1 MPILLSEDASLGVVY
16 EELYY
21 TLTMARLN
29 PEASALVPD
38 AEALCK
44 ACLGMQS
51 RERAFAEALMFAES
65 RIGQVGR
72 NLERYLDRVEPTLTE
87 VLSGKE
93 STLPS
98 RLFAGRTTSQ
108 LKQQV
113 AAGDLEALRS
123 WPEQFEEAGT
133 KALADLARDLRALLT
148 SAENARNALAD
159 AKLRAADFRNGAR
172 RGFWDTCNAKRRD
185 AHRLLTKIAAEKAG
199 LGPEFVERFFR
210 AGSGE
215 LPSEE
220 TIEHRLKAEIAELSG
235 RLTDRQAQLDSLRA
249 RREAELNREAEL
261 KLEAEKKREAE
272 QKRAAGAGP
281 AGPRRG
287 AGERTTAKAAVLPT
301 KVPAPAAKAPTTP
314 AKAPTAPVKAST
326 APAKAPTVS
335 AKAPTVSA
343 KAPTAPA
350 KAPTAPAKAP
360 TAPAKAARPASKGKA
375 PAVKA
380 AAKKP
385 KGAGKVTAARKP
397 KKK

>member
-1 MPILLSEDASLGVVY
+1 
-16 EELYY
+16 
-21 TLTMARLN
+21 
-29 PEASALVPD
+29 
-38 AEALCK
+38 
-44 ACLGMQS
+44 
-51 RERAFAEALMFAES
+51 
-65 RIGQVGR
+65 
-72 NLERYLDRVEPTLTE
+72 LDRVEPTLTE

-113 AAGDLEALRS
+113 AAGDLEALRG
-123 WPEQFEEAGT
+123 WPEQLEEAGT

-281 AGPRRG
+281 AAPRRG
-287 AGERTTAKAAVLPT
+287 AGERTTAKAPVLPS
-301 KVPAPAAKAPTTP
+301 KVA
-314 AKAPTAPVKAST
+314 APVAKTPT
-326 APAKAPTVS
+326 APAKAATAAV
-335 AKAPTVSA
+335 

-350 KAPTAPAKAP
+350 KAVTAPAKVPTVSAKAP

-375 PAVKA
+375 PAAKA

-385 KGAGKVTAARKP
+385 KAAGKVTAARKS